1 MNNDSNIDVADITVI
16 QLFVAGKKAED
27 GSDFVDINDTV
38 SFDNADIDGNGIID
52 INDIT
57 NLQIII
63 SKNN

>member
-1 MNNDSNIDVADITVI
+1 MNNDGNIDVTDITVI

-38 SFDNADIDGNGIID
+38 SFDNANIDGNGIID

>member
-1 MNNDSNIDVADITVI
+1 MNNDGNIDITDSTVI
-16 QLFVAGKKAED
+16 QLFVAGEKAED